1 MCNTKSTLKRLLECL
16 LIFLSV
22 GTVYFIMECIYKQR
36 LSHWSMFCLS
46 GVCGLIAMLLN
57 DKFTYEMDILLQ
69 VLICTIITTFLE
81 YMVGIT
87 INKKYTIWCYLNL
100 PLNLNG
106 QICLLFSCI
115 WFVLFCL
122 LIPILDYVEWK
133 IFKYLPNTPPY
144 YKLFGKKIFELK

>member
-87 INKKYTIWCYLNL
+87 INKEYGAEFFNTILSLIASIYFF
-100 PLNLNG
+100 
-106 QICLLFSCI
+106 QLFSHSSSTSKS
-115 WFVLFCL
+115 L
-122 LIPILDYVEWK
+122 
-133 IFKYLPNTPPY
+133 
-144 YKLFGKKIFELK
+144 